1 MSVELS
7 DEILEIAEQVCRVAR
22 EQGKTLFTVYHGG
35 SDLLAANEPG
45 GTAKE
50 KQIWQT

>member
-1 MSVELS
+1 MSIELS
-7 DEILEIAEQVCRVAR
+7 EELLQIAEQVCRVAR
-22 EQGKTLFTVYHGG
+22 EQGKTPFTVYHGG
-35 SDLLAANEPG
+35 SDLRAAKEPG

>member
-1 MSVELS
+1 MLVELT
-7 DEILEIAEQVCRVAR
+7 EELLAIAEQVCRAAR
-22 EQGKTLFTVYHGG
+22 EQGKTPFTVYHGG
-35 SDLLAANEPG
+35 SNLLAANEPG

>member
-7 DEILEIAEQVCRVAR
+7 EELLQIAEQVCRVAR
-22 EQGKTLFTVYHGG
+22 EQGKTPFTVYHGD

-50 KQIWQT
+50 KQNWLT

>member
-1 MSVELS
+1 MSVQLSEEL
-7 DEILEIAEQVCRVAR
+7 LAIAEQVCRAAR
-22 EQGKTLFTVYHGG
+22 EQGKSPFTVYHGG
-35 SDLLAANEPG
+35 SDLRAANEPG

>member
-7 DEILEIAEQVCRVAR
+7 EELLEIAEQVCRAAR
-22 EQGKTLFTVYHGG
+22 EQGKPLFTVYHGG
-35 SDLLAANEPG
+35 SDLLAVREPG

-50 KQIWQT
+50 KQNWQT

>member
-1 MSVELS
+1 MSVQLSEEL
-7 DEILEIAEQVCRVAR
+7 LAIAEQVCRAAR
-22 EQGKTLFTVYHGG
+22 EQGKTPFTVYHGG
-35 SDLLAANEPG
+35 SDLRAANEPG